1 MAEAGCRQS
10 HYHIASSDDNG
21 ARAPRFADNHTET
34 NSMKLAQGKRER
46 KIKVRSARWVWRSKI
61 PRGEMISELRFE
73 RGDGSCQIKNTGMR
87 GVVCSG

>member
-1 MAEAGCRQS
+1 
-10 HYHIASSDDNG
+10 
-21 ARAPRFADNHTET
+21 
-34 NSMKLAQGKRER
+34 MKLAQGKRER

-73 RGDGSCQIKNTGMR
+73 RGDGSCQIKSTGMR